1 MAPKQSK
8 VAKAKEEAKALSASE
23 KKRAKEQAVLEK
35 AQAETEKQS
44 ALEKKKQQSN
54 LVGQLKN
61 STEADDKDFYQYYT
75 NLSLRD
81 KEKSVLLENWVKN
94 KKIKEWWGSYKQE
107 RAFVKETSQERKI
120 GYCQKCS

>member
-8 VAKAKEEAKALSASE
+8 VAKAKEAKALSASE